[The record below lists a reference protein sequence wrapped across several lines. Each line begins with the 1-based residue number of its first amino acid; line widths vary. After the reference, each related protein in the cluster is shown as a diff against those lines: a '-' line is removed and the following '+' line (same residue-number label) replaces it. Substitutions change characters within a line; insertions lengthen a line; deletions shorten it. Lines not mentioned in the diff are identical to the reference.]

1 MKLESVAEVAANPPV
16 AGRRPSPGEKLLPT
30 QRQSFILDVLT
41 EQGVAT
47 LHQLSERL
55 GASFSTVRRD
65 LDELKRRGLV
75 ARTHGGARLG
85 TPPAGAGGHAG
96 RRSATQSGDIQLAK
110 AAIGRLAATRIEDGQ
125 SVIFDSSTTVLE
137 AARVIAA
144 SRLRITAVTNNIQI
158 AAVLAESDAVRLI
171 VPGGSRRPGTYVLS
185 GEPGDS
191 FFGRLHADVALLG
204 AQSASNGRLTD
215 SRIEGASAK
224 RLILAAVRTP
234 ILLIDAWKFG
244 GPGFC
249 DVAALTDFAEII
261 TDSGLPEDARRDLER
276 RTINVKIAEFG
287 PGVPPAA

>member
-1 MKLESVAEVAANPPV
+1 MSRNS
-16 AGRRPSPGEKLLPT
+16 RRVSPGEKLLPT

-65 LDELKRRGLV
+65 LDELEKRGLV
-75 ARTHGGARLG
+75 ARTHGGAQLG
-85 TPPAGAGGHAG
+85 APPATSAG
-96 RRSATQSGDIQLAK
+96 RQPVTQSAEIQSAK
-110 AAIGRLAATRIEDGQ
+110 EAIGRMAATRIEDGQ

-158 AAVLAESDAVRLI
+158 AAVLAESETVRLI
-171 VPGGSRRPGTYVLS
+171 VPGGSRRPGTFVLS

-215 SRIEGASAK
+215 SRVEGASAK

-234 ILLIDAWKFG
+234 ILLIDSWKFG

-249 DVAALTDFAEII
+249 DVAALTDFAEVM
-261 TDSGLPEDARRDLER
+261 TDSGLQEEARRDLER
-276 RTINVKIAEFG
+276 RTVNVRIADFN
-287 PGVPPAA
+287 PGAAPRS

>member
-1 MKLESVAEVAANPPV
+1 MKFERIAEASRSVQ
-16 AGRRPSPGEKLLPT
+16 AGNKRPSPGEKLLPT

-65 LDELKRRGLV
+65 LDELERRGLV

-85 TPPAGAGGHAG
+85 LAPASAAGAT
-96 RRSATQSGDIQLAK
+96 SLLPVTQSGEIRCAK
-110 AAIGRLAATRIEDGQ
+110 EAIGRLAATCIEDGQ

-137 AARVIAA
+137 AARVIVA
-144 SRLRITAVTNNIQI
+144 SRRRITAVTNNIQI

-224 RLILAAVRTP
+224 RLILTAARTS
-234 ILLIDAWKFG
+234 ILLIDSWKFG

-249 DVAALTDFAEII
+249 DVAALTDFSEII
-261 TDSGLPEDARRDLER
+261 TDSDLPEDARRDLEKR
-276 RTINVKIAEFG
+276 SISVRIAETA
-287 PGVPPAA
+287 PP